1 MLSPSLASL
10 SHICTLLCYLLLYHL
25 SVIFLLYSVLSPL
38 SHLSVIFVFYC
49 ILSSLSSLSH
59 VCTLPGYISL
69 SAISVFSLIYQ
80 PYLYSTRCYFFPS
93 LISKPYLF
101 SMLSSFISQPYLYFT
116 LCYLPRLSTMFVL
129 YQDISLSLS
138 LLRHICTLSFFFN
151 QCTLPCVISLFSP
164 SLCLSAVSSLI
175 ISSLSLYYPY
185 TLALH
190 YF

>member
-49 ILSSLSSLSH
+49 IVSSLSSLSH

-116 LCYLPRLSTMFVL
+116 LCYLSRLSTVFVL
-129 YQDISLSLS
+129 YQDIYLSLS
-138 LLRHICTLSFFFN
+138 PLRHICTLSFFFL
-151 QCTLPCVISLFSP
+151 TSVLYPVL
-164 SLCLSAVSSLI
+164 SLCSLHLYVSL
-175 ISSLSLYYPY
+175 LYP
-185 TLALH
+185 L
-190 YF
+190 